1 MITGK
6 QARQLTR
13 EAVAVDGD
21 PKVIGWLPKVES
33 GIASAASQG
42 LRAYVFELNGNTS
55 EDELVSLRKLALVL
69 NSRAFTTTVMP
80 GKKASLRIYWPEE
93 PCT

>member
-6 QARQLTR
+6 QARQITR
-13 EAVAVDGD
+13 EAIAVDGD
-21 PKVIGWLPKVES
+21 PKVIGWMPKVEN

-55 EDELVSLRKLALVL
+55 EAELDSLRRLGKVL
-69 NSRAFTTTVMP
+69 DSRAFTTVVMP
-80 GKKASLRIYWPEE
+80 GNRASLRIYWPEE